1 MLLLYPGE
9 LLGASS
15 LIFVVK
21 MIIKLVGHIW
31 GGGGSVVL
39 FCFYFVDVRP
49 EFCAPNVTD
58 DSGLSIRDIPL
69 DVLYRTCSVA
79 IYFLPLT

>member
-1 MLLLYPGE
+1 VGS
-9 LLGASS
+9 G
-15 LIFVVK
+15 
-21 MIIKLVGHIW
+21 VGHFW

-69 DVLYRTCSVA
+69 DVLYRICSVA